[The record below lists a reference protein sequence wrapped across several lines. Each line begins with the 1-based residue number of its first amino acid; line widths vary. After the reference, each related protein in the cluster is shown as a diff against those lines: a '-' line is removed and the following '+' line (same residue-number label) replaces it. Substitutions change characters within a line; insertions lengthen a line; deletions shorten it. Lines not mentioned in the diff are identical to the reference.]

1 MATRSDRDWRHTLV
15 RSYADLF
22 HPRGE
27 PPYAAGWPNIGD
39 GWQALLERAC
49 RRIRAAL
56 GADSRRF
63 QLTSIGEK
71 YGCLRIHWEG
81 SLSPAAAA
89 KVDEAVD
96 LAEARSATTC
106 ETCGRRGALRAG
118 GWLVVRCADHAEGR
132 PAVPFEEGFENLH
145 VDHRSVGGRLVARYR
160 LYDRD
165 ADRFVGVR
173 NTVSVPRPGRGKD
186 AP

>member
-1 MATRSDRDWRHTLV
+1 MATRFDSDWRHALV

-22 HPRGE
+22 RPRGE
-27 PPYAAGWPNIGD
+27 PPCAAGWPNVGD
-39 GWQALLERAC
+39 GWQALLQRAC

-56 GADSRRF
+56 GDDGRPF
-63 QLTSIGEK
+63 HLISIGEK

-81 SLSPAAAA
+81 SLDPSTAA
-89 KVDEAVD
+89 KVGEAVD
-96 LAEARSATTC
+96 LAEARSTTTC

-118 GWLVVRCADHAEGR
+118 GWLVVRCDDHAEGR
-132 PAVPFEEGFENLH
+132 PCVEFEEGFENLH
-145 VDHRSVGGRLVARYR
+145 VERRLVGGRLVASYR
-160 LYDRD
+160 FYDR
-165 ADRFVGVR
+165 ATDRFVGVR

>member
-1 MATRSDRDWRHTLV
+1 MATRFDSDWRRALV

-22 HPRGE
+22 RPRGE
-27 PPYAAGWPNIGD
+27 PPCAAGWPNVGD

-56 GADSRRF
+56 GADGGRF
-63 QLTSIGEK
+63 QLISIGEK

-81 SLSPAAAA
+81 SLGPAAAA
-89 KVDEAVD
+89 KVEEAVD
-96 LAEARSATTC
+96 LAEARSTTTC

-118 GWLVVRCADHAEGR
+118 GWLVVRCGDHAEGR
-132 PAVPFEEGFENLH
+132 PAVPFEEGFENLQ
-145 VDHRSVGGRLVARYR
+145 VERRLVGGRIVESYR
-160 LYDRD
+160 FYDRD

-173 NTVSVPRPGRGKD
+173 NAVSAVRPGRRKD
-186 AP
+186 A